1 MENKTKLIK
10 NLTPNKALKWS
21 ISIILTSVILFSV
34 NQIIVSWNLNK
45 LITKIEST
53 ESNLSQYQVEY
64 SKDKPAP
71 GVENEYWAQHGNE
84 IDYVGPKDIWAR
96 NSILP
101 TTTKYIPKLNKDI
114 AELQSLNLIT
124 FDQSIKI
131 AKDSYLEHAKVWLS
145 LLEKTQACGNRPT
158 DSYLHSCIDDL
169 YYYGGS
175 DDITRS
181 WDNTRLEIKRISPMF
196 NLFNLDSRIL
206 KIVK

>member
-1 MENKTKLIK
+1 VENKTKLIK
-10 NLTPNKALKWS
+10 NLTPNKALKCS
-21 ISIILTSVILFSV
+21 ISIILPSVILFSV
-34 NQIIVSWNLNK
+34 NQIVVSWNLNK

-71 GVENEYWAQHGNE
+71 GAENEYWAQHGNE

-114 AELQSLNLIT
+114 AEMQSLNLIT

-131 AKDSYLEHAKVWLS
+131 AKDSYLEHANVWLS
-145 LLEKTQACGNRPT
+145 LLEKTQACGSRPT
-158 DSYLHSCIDDL
+158 DSYLYSCIDDL

-196 NLFNLDSRIL
+196 NLFNLDSRIS